1 MAFPRFVRY
10 NGLMMGGF
18 ALKGMMV
25 YLQRYRKECVLAPL
39 FKALEASFELMVP
52 LVMTVIIDRGIG
64 GGDSGL
70 IVRMVLV
77 MVALGLVGL
86 ASSVTAQFFSAK
98 AATGFATGVRHAL
111 FEHLERLSFSNM
123 DALGTSTMITRM
135 TSDVNLVQTGVN
147 MTLRLFLR
155 SPFVVFGAMV
165 MAFTID
171 VRSALIFVGVI
182 IALSAVVFGV
192 MAANIP
198 MMKGVQQALEKVLGA
213 TRENLTGARVI
224 RAFCKEDSQFAE
236 FVEKNRE
243 LTRRQK
249 RAGHVSGLTNPL
261 TYLLINLA
269 IAYLIYTGAIQVS
282 TGVLTAGAVVA
293 LYNYMSQILVELIKL
308 ANLIVTMNKAA
319 AGWNRIA
326 DVLAIQPDM
335 ESPEKSEP
343 AIVRDEAVRFD
354 HVSLK
359 YGGAGGE
366 SLTDVS
372 FTALK
377 GQTIGVIGGTGSG
390 KSSLVHLIPR
400 FYDATDGAVYVDGV
414 DVRKYNEADLRGR
427 VGFVLQKAVLF
438 KGTIRDNLRWGKPDA
453 TDGELMAAVEAAQAA
468 DVVAA
473 KGGLDAMLEQN
484 GRNLSGGQ
492 RQRLTIARALVRK
505 PEILVLDD
513 SASALD
519 QATDA
524 RLRRAIRN
532 LDYHPTVFIVSQ
544 RSASIR
550 NADRILVLDDGRL
563 VGQGAH
569 DELMD
574 SCPVYREIYESQY
587 GGEASA

>member
-1 MAFPRFVRY
+1 
-10 NGLMMGGF
+10 
-18 ALKGMMV
+18 MV
-25 YLQRYRKECVLAPL
+25 FLGKYRKECVLAPL

-86 ASSVTAQFFSAK
+86 ASSVTAQYFSAK

-111 FEHLERLSFSNM
+111 FEHLEGLSFSNM

-269 IAYLIYTGAIQVS
+269 IAYLIYTGAVQVS

-390 KSSLVHLIPR
+390 KTSLVHLIPR

-524 RLRRAIRN
+524 RLRRAIRD

>member
-1 MAFPRFVRY
+1 
-10 NGLMMGGF
+10 MMGGS
-18 ALKGMMV
+18 ALKGIMV
-25 YLQRYRKECVLAPL
+25 YLRKYRKECVLAPL

-86 ASSVTAQFFSAK
+86 ANSVTAQYFSAK

-111 FEHLERLSFSNM
+111 FEHLEGLSFSNM

-563 VGQGAH
+563 AGQGAH

>member
-1 MAFPRFVRY
+1 
-10 NGLMMGGF
+10 MMGGF

-550 NADRILVLDDGRL
+550 NADQILVLDDGRL

>member
-1 MAFPRFVRY
+1 M
-10 NGLMMGGF
+10 NGM
-18 ALKGMMV
+18 LK
-25 YLQRYRKECVLAPL
+25 YLKKYRKECVLAPL
-39 FKALEASFELMVP
+39 FKMLEASFELMVP
-52 LVMTVIIDRGIG
+52 LVMKVIIDQGIG
-64 GGDSGL
+64 GGDRGMV
-70 IVRMVLV
+70 VRMVLV
-77 MVALGLVGL
+77 MVALGLIGL
-86 ASSVTAQFFSAK
+86 ASSVTAQYFSAR

-111 FEHLERLSFSNM
+111 FEHLQKLSFSNM

-135 TSDVNLVQTGVN
+135 TSDVNLTQTGVN

-155 SPFVVFGAMV
+155 SPFVVFGAMI

-171 VRSALIFVGVI
+171 LRCALIFAAVI
-182 IALSAVVFGV
+182 AALSAVVFGI
-192 MAANIP
+192 MAVNIP
-198 MMKGVQQALEKVLGA
+198 MMKGVQRALEGVLGA

-224 RAFCKEDSQFAE
+224 RAFCKEDAQFAE
-236 FVEKNRE
+236 FVQKNRE
-243 LTRRQK
+243 LTARQK
-249 RAGHVSGLTNPL
+249 RAGWVSGLMNPL
-261 TYLLINLA
+261 TYLLINFA
-269 IAYLIYTGAIQVS
+269 IAWLIYTGAVQVS
-282 TGVLTAGAVVA
+282 MGALTPGEVVA

-335 ESPEKSEP
+335 VSPDAPTP
-343 AIVRDEAVRFD
+343 AIACDEAVRFD
-354 HVSLK
+354 HVSLHYK
-359 YGGAGGE
+359 NAGGE

-390 KSSLVHLIPR
+390 KTSVVGLIPR
-400 FYDATDGAVYVDGV
+400 FYDATAGTVSVGGV
-414 DVRKYNEADLRGR
+414 DVRDWPEDELRGR
-427 VGFVLQKAVLF
+427 IGFVLQKAVLF

-453 TDGELMAAVEAAQAA
+453 TDAELEDAIRIAQAG

-473 KGGLDAMLEQN
+473 KGGLDAEIEQN

-492 RQRLTIARALVRK
+492 RQRLTIARALVRR

-519 QATDA
+519 QATDLN
-524 RLRRAIRN
+524 LRRAIRG

-544 RSASIR
+544 RTASIR
-550 NADRILVLDDGRL
+550 NADQILVLDDGRV
-563 VGQGAH
+563 VGLGTH
-569 DELMD
+569 DGLIE

>member
-1 MAFPRFVRY
+1 
-10 NGLMMGGF
+10 
-18 ALKGMMV
+18 MV
-25 YLQRYRKECVLAPL
+25 YLRKYRKECVLAPL

-86 ASSVTAQFFSAK
+86 ASSVTAQYFSAK

-111 FEHLERLSFSNM
+111 FEHLEGLSFSNM

-198 MMKGVQQALEKVLGA
+198 MMKGVQQALEKVMGA

-453 TDGELMAAVEAAQAA
+453 TDAELEDAIRIAQAG

-473 KGGLDAMLEQN
+473 KGGLDAEIEQN

-492 RQRLTIARALVRK
+492 RQRLTIARALVRR

-519 QATDA
+519 QATDLN
-524 RLRRAIRN
+524 LRRAIRG

-544 RSASIR
+544 RTASIR
-550 NADRILVLDDGRL
+550 NADQILVLDDGRV
-563 VGQGAH
+563 VGLGTH
-569 DELMD
+569 DGLID

>member
-1 MAFPRFVRY
+1 
-10 NGLMMGGF
+10 MMGGS
-18 ALKGMMV
+18 ALKGIMV
-25 YLQRYRKECVLAPL
+25 FLGKYRKECVLAPL

-52 LVMTVIIDRGIG
+52 LVMTAIIDRGIG

-86 ASSVTAQFFSAK
+86 ASSVTAQYFSAK

-111 FEHLERLSFSNM
+111 FEHLEGLSFSNM

-390 KSSLVHLIPR
+390 KTSLVHLIPR

>member
-1 MAFPRFVRY
+1 M
-10 NGLMMGGF
+10 
-18 ALKGMMV
+18 
-25 YLQRYRKECVLAPL
+25 
-39 FKALEASFELMVP
+39 
-52 LVMTVIIDRGIG
+52 
-64 GGDSGL
+64 
-70 IVRMVLV
+70 
-77 MVALGLVGL
+77 
-86 ASSVTAQFFSAK
+86 
-98 AATGFATGVRHAL
+98 
-111 FEHLERLSFSNM
+111 
-123 DALGTSTMITRM
+123 
-135 TSDVNLVQTGVN
+135 
-147 MTLRLFLR
+147 
-155 SPFVVFGAMV
+155 
-165 MAFTID
+165 
-171 VRSALIFVGVI
+171 
-182 IALSAVVFGV
+182 
-192 MAANIP
+192 
-198 MMKGVQQALEKVLGA
+198 QQALEKVLGA

-524 RLRRAIRN
+524 RLRRAIRD